1 MKAAKFPAGPRL
13 RVVYSPDSGLL
24 VLVDCSVS
32 GHLLHPPVSLRQQR
46 RSGPAA
52 PLLQGDKHYTVSL
65 QMRTLHI
72 TFRFNTQS
80 RECLATLMRLDTL
93 LLYMVCP
100 LYF

>member
-1 MKAAKFPAGPRL
+1 MKTTRFPAGPRL